1 MTCSEA
7 DQGIAARAG
16 PAPAAGLIRQ
26 TMTAEWFMARTAF
39 VSPSQEKTAVIRLR
53 GELDV
58 TVCVTLAELLAPL
71 ADIGLDRLV
80 IDLSQVD
87 FLDCGTAAV
96 IFEAARKVLP
106 PGELPVVRAQ
116 RPLVRRLLRLT
127 GLDSQC
133 VLDISQAWPAA
144 AAPAG

>member
-7 DQGIAARAG
+7 DQGIAAGAG
-16 PAPAAGLIRQ
+16 PTATAALIRQ
-26 TMTAEWFMARTAF
+26 TMTAEWFMVRTALF
-39 VSPSQEKTAVIRLR
+39 SASQEKTAVIRLR

-58 TVCVTLAELLAPL
+58 TVCITLAELLEPL
-71 ADIGLDRLV
+71 SAMRLDRLV
-80 IDLSQVD
+80 IDLNQVD

-96 IFEAARKVLP
+96 IFEAARKALP
-106 PGELPVVRAQ
+106 PGEMPIIRVQ
-116 RPLVRRLLRLT
+116 RPLIRRLLQLT

-133 VLDISQAWPAA
+133 VLDIKQAA

>member
-7 DQGIAARAG
+7 DQGVAARAG
-16 PAPAAGLIRQ
+16 PTATSALIRQ
-26 TMTAEWFMARTAF
+26 TMTAEWFMVRTAF
-39 VSPSQEKTAVIRLR
+39 VSASQEETAVIRLR

-58 TVCVTLAELLAPL
+58 TVRITLAELLEPL
-71 ADIGLDRLV
+71 SDMRLDRLV
-80 IDLSQVD
+80 IDLNQVD

-96 IFEAARKVLP
+96 LFEAARKALP
-106 PGELPVVRAQ
+106 PGEMPVVRAQ